1 MNNEIEE
8 PGHGSSLAAWVTVGI
23 IILAFS
29 IGTFFFF
36 LDVAIMVWL
45 SAGLALLGVGIGY
58 YLRKAGY
65 GVGGQHSKH

>member
-45 SAGLALLGVGIGY
+45 SAGLALLGVGVGY

>member
-8 PGHGSSLAAWVTVGI
+8 PGHGGSLAAWVTVGI

-45 SAGLALLGVGIGY
+45 SAGLALLGVGVGY